1 MDIKYRENPKLAE
14 NEIKVIIEASE
25 LDKDVMK
32 LMSDIENLGSKRSIL
47 AINMED
53 RLEMLSYNQIILI
66 EVFTNQIIIQ
76 SVDKIYETKG
86 QLKTIYNKLPKS
98 TFIQISKNTIINIDH
113 LDYLE
118 AAFSG
123 NMTAFLTN
131 KVKTNVSRKYLP
143 DLKKLIGL

>member
-86 QLKTIYNKLPKS
+86 QLKTIYNQLPKS